1 MSKMIYGS
9 IDLNKVEK
17 SKIISKDKDGKV
29 FENGAK
35 YLNIVVWVNDQV
47 DAFGNIAS
55 VQQSLSKEERDNG
68 VKSVYIGNLKEN
80 VQTQQQNSNTQQN
93 SVSNEPDDDDLG
105 F

>member
-1 MSKMIYGS
+1 MIYGS

-55 VQQSLSKEERDNG
+55 VQQSLSKEERENG

>member
-35 YLNIVVWVNDQV
+35 YLNIVVWVNDQI

-93 SVSNEPDDDDLG
+93 SVSNDTDDDDLG

>member
-55 VQQSLSKEERDNG
+55 VQQSLSKEERENG